1 MIRQLMA
8 ASFPSFL
15 SATAHATRRHR
26 RASAFATALL
36 GLSCLLPCETRARIA
51 GMGVAGLEEDLV
63 TARLV
68 CDAAA
73 IEPGGTFRIAVLL
86 EPAAGWHVNWLNPGD
101 AGLAPG
107 IAWRAPEGFKVG
119 PVCWPLPERFKTG
132 PLVIFG
138 YARELLLAAEVRVPA
153 DAKPGSTVEFGADVS
168 WLACNEACIPGSA
181 TVTLRIPVRKTAAT
195 DAEWMPR
202 IERSVARCPRPTLEW
217 NVEAKIDPQ
226 GFIAINVG
234 GGADAVKLDE
244 VLFFPYQ
251 PGLIE
256 NAAPQRL
263 VAMESMYGRVA
274 YQLRVEISRMA
285 AGLPSRLSGILVS
298 RSGWSDGDKEGAIEF
313 DVPLGRR

>member
-1 MIRQLMA
+1 MA
-8 ASFPSFL
+8 
-15 SATAHATRRHR
+15 
-26 RASAFATALL
+26 
-36 GLSCLLPCETRARIA
+36 CVIPCETRARIA
-51 GMGVAGLEEDLV
+51 GMEVAGLEGDLV
-63 TARLV
+63 AASLV
-68 CDAAA
+68 SDAAA

-107 IAWRAPEGFKVG
+107 IEWRAPEGFKVG
-119 PVCWPLPERFKTG
+119 PVSWPFPERFKTG

-138 YARELLLAAEVRVPA
+138 YARELLLVAEVRVPA
-153 DAKPGSTVEFGADVS
+153 SATPGGTVDFGADVS
-168 WLACNEACIPGSA
+168 WLACNEACVPGSA
-181 TVTLRIPVRKTAAT
+181 IVTLRIPVRKTGAT

-202 IERSVARCPRPTLEW
+202 IERSVARSPRPSLEW
-217 NVEAKIDPQ
+217 NVEARIDPQ
-226 GFIAINVG
+226 GFIAIDVG
-234 GGADAVKLDE
+234 GGADAAKLDD
-244 VLFFPYQ
+244 VFFFPYQ

-298 RSGWSDGDKEGAIEF
+298 RSGWSDGGTEGAIEF

>member
-1 MIRQLMA
+1 MD
-8 ASFPSFL
+8 
-15 SATAHATRRHR
+15 
-26 RASAFATALL
+26 
-36 GLSCLLPCETRARIA
+36 
-51 GMGVAGLEEDLV
+51 VVGLEDDLV

-68 CDAAA
+68 SDAAA

-86 EPAAGWHVNWLNPGD
+86 EPKAGWHVNWLNPGD

-107 IAWRAPEGFKVG
+107 VEWQVPEGFKVG
-119 PVCWPLPERFKTG
+119 PVRWPFPERFKTG
-132 PLVIFG
+132 PIVIFG
-138 YARELLLAAEVRVPA
+138 YSGELLLVAEVRVPA
-153 DAKPGSTVEFGADVS
+153 AAKPGSTAEFGADVS

-181 TVTLRIPVRKTAAT
+181 TVTLRIPLQEAGAADT
-195 DAEWMPR
+195 EWMPR
-202 IERSVARCPRPTLEW
+202 IERSLERCPRPSLEW

-234 GGADAVKLDE
+234 GGADAVRLDD
-244 VLFFPYQ
+244 VFFFPYQ

-298 RSGWSDGDKEGAIEF
+298 RSGWSGGGKQGAIEF